1 MATQSLT
8 PLKRTI
14 VGVQFMFVAFGSTVL
29 VPLLVGFDPAIAL
42 LAAGLGT
49 LLFHGV
55 TKGKVPIYLGS
66 SFAFIAPIV
75 KATELYGMP
84 GMFCGLVAVGAVY
97 LLMSLLVKLFGISFI
112 KKLFPPIVIGP
123 VIMLIGLSLAGTGV
137 NMASQNW
144 TLALVSL
151 LVAIA
156 CSIWGKGI
164 IKLIPVFFGAI
175 AGYIAALIFFR
186 SGMDFTALADAKWFA
201 LPHFAKMSFSW
212 QAIVFMAPVAI
223 APIIEHVGDIY
234 AISEIAGKDFIKDPG
249 LHRTMMGD
257 GLACMLAAFL
267 GGAPV
272 TTYSEVT
279 GAVSLTKA
287 TDPAC
292 MRIAA
297 ISAIIVSLIGKVGAA
312 IQTIPQAVLGGI
324 MLLLFG
330 SIAAVGINNMVKAKI
345 DMNKTRNLIIAS
357 IILTVGIGGAVISFG
372 KFSLAGIGLAS
383 IVGVILNLLIPDKES
398 APAEAAEN
406 E

>member
-144 TLALVSL
+144 TLALISL

-175 AGYIAALIFFR
+175 AGYIAALIFYR